1 MPIRRIKEQKII
13 SPEDSVDG
21 EKGDL
26 MRTKF
31 DEQLKNLN
39 EEMIQMGVMIEEN
52 IQEAIEALVK
62 SDVDNAKK
70 ILEKDTA
77 IDKKQRDIE
86 SICFNLLIQQ
96 QPVARDLRMITAAMK
111 MVTDMERIGD
121 HAADISEMTIMLAKS
136 ERMENY
142 ETIIKMASEASIML
156 IHSIDAFTEKDK
168 VKAKEVIEHD
178 DVVDALF
185 DQVKQEVTKLI
196 QNDPKRGEQEIDML
210 MIAKY
215 LERIGDHAT
224 NIAEWVIYSLDDRKK
239 DKQGN

>member
-1 MPIRRIKEQKII
+1 
-13 SPEDSVDG
+13 
-21 EKGDL
+21 

-62 SDVDNAKK
+62 SDVDKAKT
-70 ILEKDTA
+70 IMEKDAT

-121 HAADISEMTIMLAKS
+121 HAADISEMTVMLAKS

-168 VKAKEVIEHD
+168 EKAKQVIDHD

-239 DKQGN
+239 DKQ